1 MKKIISFDKEI
12 LFPTMIGEITAI
24 SLDQTLKFLSKNDI
38 EGNFIIS
45 GRYKMTE
52 ASAIEEDFEYKL
64 PIEITLAETFTLD
77 TTKIEIKDFY
87 YEIIDEE
94 ILKVKIDIQI
104 EGVEEVLL
112 EEEKEEVKEEP
123 KEEVREIK
131 EKEEAIKNVEL
142 EEKEPL
148 PNLEI
153 VEPVI
158 EKKQEEVRECDSEE
172 KSMEERKEDVEP
184 LLKENEKQIALS
196 KEITEQEPK
205 RKEEKVEVEVEEQEG
220 MKQEPKQ
227 ETEKPVIKEEQP
239 KIEKKETKEEVSKV
253 ELKEENHANIQSIFR
268 VFNEAEE
275 TYKAYTVYIMRK
287 NDSINTVLDRYDITK
302 EQLEEYNDLSKIEL
316 GSKVI
321 IPTTND

>member
-205 RKEEKVEVEVEEQEG
+205 RKEEKEEVEVEEQEG

-227 ETEKPVIKEEQP
+227 EMPIFNLFLESLMKQKKPIKH
-239 KIEKKETKEEVSKV
+239 T
-253 ELKEENHANIQSIFR
+253 QSI
-268 VFNEAEE
+268 
-275 TYKAYTVYIMRK
+275 
-287 NDSINTVLDRYDITK
+287 S
-302 EQLEEYNDLSKIEL
+302 
-316 GSKVI
+316 
-321 IPTTND
+321 

>member
-1 MKKIISFDKEI
+1 MKKVISFDKEI

-38 EGNFIIS
+38 EGDFIVS

-52 ASAIEEDFEYKL
+52 ASAIEEDFKYTI

-77 TTKIEIKDFY
+77 TTKIEIHDFY

-94 ILKVKIDIQI
+94 ILKVKIDIQV

-112 EEEKEEVKEEP
+112 EEE
-123 KEEVREIK
+123 
-131 EKEEAIKNVEL
+131 EL
-142 EEKEPL
+142 EERVEEEFSKIEEEKPVKEVV
-148 PNLEI
+148 
-153 VEPVI
+153 VEEPTLAEVEDRTEVI
-158 EKKQEEVRECDSEE
+158 EPILEEVDVRECDGEE
-172 KSMEERKEDVEP
+172 KRDEEKLTDVEP
-184 LLKENEKQIALS
+184 ILDESVSRVDQ
-196 KEITEQEPK
+196 
-205 RKEEKVEVEVEEQEG
+205 EEKVEEEKMEVE
-220 MKQEPKQ
+220 KQEYLAQTDSNPK
-227 ETEKPVIKEEQP
+227 
-239 KIEKKETKEEVSKV
+239 S
-253 ELKEENHANIQSIFR
+253 ANIQSIFS

-287 NDSINTVLDRYDITK
+287 NDSINSVLDRYHITK
-302 EQLEEYNDLSKIEL
+302 EQLEEYNDLSQIEL

>member
-112 EEEKEEVKEEP
+112 EEEKEEVREKP
-123 KEEVREIK
+123 KEEVRAIK

-142 EEKEPL
+142 EDKEPL

-158 EKKQEEVRECDSEE
+158 EKEPEEVRECDSEE

-184 LLKENEKQIALS
+184 LLKETEKQVALS

-205 RKEEKVEVEVEEQEG
+205 RKEEKVEVEEQEE

-227 ETEKPVIKEEQP
+227 EIEHPVIKEEQT

>member
-1 MKKIISFDKEI
+1 MKKVISFDKEI

-52 ASAIEEDFEYKL
+52 ASAIEEDFNYTL

-94 ILKVKIDIQI
+94 ILKVKIDIQV

-112 EEEKEEVKEEP
+112 TEESIEDVLEKEVEKVNKEES
-123 KEEVREIK
+123 REIK
-131 EKEEAIKNVEL
+131 EIEE
-142 EEKEPL
+142 P
-148 PNLEI
+148 I
-153 VEPVI
+153 VEKVEI
-158 EKKQEEVRECDSEE
+158 ENEDSTEVRECDGKEKTREE
-172 KSMEERKEDVEP
+172 KLEDVEP
-184 LLKENEKQIALS
+184 TLEKVEVESLED
-196 KEITEQEPK
+196 KK
-205 RKEEKVEVEVEEQEG
+205 MDDVKEEKVE
-220 MKQEPKQ
+220 
-227 ETEKPVIKEEQP
+227 PVIKKEEEVLEEVA
-239 KIEKKETKEEVSKV
+239 KLEDVKTSVEVSK
-253 ELKEENHANIQSIFR
+253 EPATNIQSIFS

-287 NDSINTVLDRYDITK
+287 NDSINSVLDRYQITK
-302 EQLEEYNDLSKIEL
+302 EQLEEYNDLSSIEL